1 MNVADLRLLF
11 ARLQLTIAGKGS
23 LRTMQEDRAA
33 GKALADALIEKLALS
48 AQEAAILRQVADT
61 EVIYANPPAGCRQ
74 ERSGGID
81 MLPIGTEKDERKP
94 RAQGHFHTRVAMA

>member
-1 MNVADLRLLF
+1 MACRTMNVADVRLLF

-23 LRTMQEDRAA
+23 LRTMQEDRAE

-61 EVIYANPPAGCRQ
+61 EVIHANPPRDAVRKGLAELICF
-74 ERSGGID
+74 RSAQ
-81 MLPIGTEKDERKP
+81 RKMK
-94 RAQGHFHTRVAMA
+94 GS